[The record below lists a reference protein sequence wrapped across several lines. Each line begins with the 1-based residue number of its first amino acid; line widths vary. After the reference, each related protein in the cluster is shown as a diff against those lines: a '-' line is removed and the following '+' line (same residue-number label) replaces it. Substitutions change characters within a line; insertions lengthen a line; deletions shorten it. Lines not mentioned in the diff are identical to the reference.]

1 MKGGIGCI
9 LFVYA
14 NFICIYSVSNKK
26 MIEIK
31 SQYQYTKFQYHSDDL
46 NRILQYKNSEYQ
58 IIKS

>member
-1 MKGGIGCI
+1 
-9 LFVYA
+9 
-14 NFICIYSVSNKK
+14 